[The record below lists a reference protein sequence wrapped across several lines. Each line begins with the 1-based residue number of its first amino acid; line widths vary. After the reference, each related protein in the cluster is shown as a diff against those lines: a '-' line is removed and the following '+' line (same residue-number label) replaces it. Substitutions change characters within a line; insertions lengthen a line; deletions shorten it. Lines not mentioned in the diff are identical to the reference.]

1 MNAYIEKVAYF
12 LPEKCVTNDELG
24 SENPNWDMKLVEEIA
39 GVNQRY
45 IVDDDTTSLD
55 LAEKACE
62 KLFENDEALKK
73 EIDAI
78 LFCTESPDHILP
90 PNATILHGRLGLK
103 TEVLALDFNLAC
115 SGFVYGLILAK
126 GLIASGAAHKVLL
139 VTAETYSKYINPKD
153 RSSRILFSD
162 GAAVTVISPSV
173 GEKGIIDTI
182 GETFG
187 KGYDNLIIPAGACR
201 IPISTE
207 TKKETVDK
215 SGNSRSLEDI
225 HMRGMGILA
234 FVSSKVPRQIKGFL
248 KRNDLTVD
256 DIDVFIFH
264 QASKLLLDTL
274 QRMLRIP
281 TEKTF
286 SNLKEVGNTVSA
298 SIPIALAQALEKGFV
313 KPGDFILVSGFGV
326 GLSYASA
333 LIRM

>member
-12 LPEKCVTNDELG
+12 LPEKCETNDELG
-24 SENPNWDMKLVEEIA
+24 SENPKWDMKLVEEIA

-45 IVDDDTTSLD
+45 ITDDDTTSLD

-62 KLFENDEALKK
+62 KLFEKDETLKN

-78 LFCTESPDHILP
+78 LFCTESPDYILP
-90 PNATILHGRLGLK
+90 PNATILHGRLRLK

-115 SGFVYGLILAK
+115 SGFIYGLILAE
-126 GLIASGAAHKVLL
+126 GLIASGAARKVLL
-139 VTAETYSKYINPKD
+139 VTAETYSKYINPRD

-162 GAAVTVISPSV
+162 GAAVTVISASV
-173 GEKGIIDTI
+173 NNGIIDTI

-187 KGYDNLIIPAGACR
+187 KGYDNLIIPAGGCR
-201 IPISTE
+201 TPIGAA

-215 SGNSRSLEDI
+215 SGNTRTLEDI
-225 HMRGMGILA
+225 HMRGMGILT

-248 KRNDLTVD
+248 TKNDLTVD

-264 QASKLLLDTL
+264 QASKLILNTL

-281 TEKTF
+281 PEKEYR
-286 SNLKEVGNTVSA
+286 NLHNIGNTVSA
-298 SIPIALAQALEKGFV
+298 SIPIALAQALEEDFI
-313 KPGDFILVSGFGV
+313 KPGDLILLSGFGV